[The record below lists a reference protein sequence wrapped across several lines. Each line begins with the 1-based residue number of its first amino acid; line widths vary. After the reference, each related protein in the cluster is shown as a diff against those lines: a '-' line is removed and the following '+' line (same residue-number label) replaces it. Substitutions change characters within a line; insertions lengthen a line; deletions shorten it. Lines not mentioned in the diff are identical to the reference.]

1 MSKKATGI
9 SNAHYAVF
17 NTTNNAFDDP
27 KSIKGLETL
36 SITETY
42 AEGSNYADNLRNIYI
57 KELVG
62 ADLSLQFSNI
72 TRAIEAELTGQ
83 SHATG
88 ELEYKTTAVAPQ
100 VAILFEKNYSDGS
113 KDRIVYYNCK
123 LTKDNENGETKA
135 IPMTGKI
142 KTKSANGAEVDLT
155 GVLKF
160 VMDSST
166 LPPTSPDTSE
176 VNKKFNEFFTKVQ
189 FKAKKPT
196 E

>member
-1 MSKKATGI
+1 
-9 SNAHYAVF
+9 
-17 NTTNNAFDDP
+17 
-27 KSIKGLETL
+27 
-36 SITETY
+36 
-42 AEGSNYADNLRNIYI
+42 
-57 KELVG
+57 
-62 ADLSLQFSNI
+62 
-72 TRAIEAELTGQ
+72 
-83 SHATG
+83 
-88 ELEYKTTAVAPQ
+88 
-100 VAILFEKNYSDGS
+100 
-113 KDRIVYYNCK
+113 
-123 LTKDNENGETKA
+123 
-135 IPMTGKI
+135 MTGKI